1 MPKKSQAT
9 YNVDWSCLNF
19 SSTIASG
26 VTTHQEADTEFF
38 VQISTATLGDPRME
52 AGRAGAEMVTLRL
65 TQEGKRQ
72 EMNPPPFGDEEAL
85 KRVPVYNSINQTLAL
100 SGWFQR
106 AELFQE

>member
-1 MPKKSQAT
+1 
-9 YNVDWSCLNF
+9 
-19 SSTIASG
+19 
-26 VTTHQEADTEFF
+26 
-38 VQISTATLGDPRME
+38 ME